1 MAQRLPLREAD
12 SYSEERVRNR
22 TLIAAVM
29 ALAVLAAC
37 RAETRDEVD
46 RGDID
51 TLNDTTRRTDPADAE
66 ITVGTETRRVVVPDV
81 DVTDSS
87 ITLGKDTVTMKVPKV
102 ETKP

>member
-1 MAQRLPLREAD
+1 MR
-12 SYSEERVRNR
+12 YR
-22 TLIAAVM
+22 TLIAGATV
-29 ALAVLAAC
+29 LAALAAC

-46 RGDID
+46 RGDVD

-87 ITLGKDTVTMKVPKV
+87 ITVGKDTVTMKVPTVK
-102 ETKP
+102 TKP